1 MYIRCSETSLHHLS
15 LKSLITIVEVNFKMS
30 ELCISC
36 DKEVNGRRHAVTC
49 DVCDRWQ
56 HRLCGT
62 GIFIF
67 IYLFI
72 YLFILLILCL
82 TGCSIAFVGQV
93 SFIYLFCTNL
103 FIYLFIYLFSLV

>member
-62 GIFIF
+62 GIFI
-67 IYLFI
+67 YLFI